1 MAAARPSVDGM
12 AGGAFLEGPASRNGF
27 FIVVRRLSGFSN
39 PTSVSNLLCSTLRF
53 VPGLFCFYASTR
65 TSLAALDAA
74 DTRLSFTQST
84 RPAVLSGAGDND
96 VEYRYLLMPV
106 RLAG

>member
-1 MAAARPSVDGM
+1 MAT
-12 AGGAFLEGPASRNGF
+12 L
-27 FIVVRRLSGFSN
+27 
-39 PTSVSNLLCSTLRF
+39 STL
-53 VPGLFCFYASTR
+53 PSIPQYLLDG
-65 TSLAALDAA
+65 LAALDAA